1 LADIII
7 VRHGSTAWNEIERF
21 RGRAEIELSETG
33 RRQARA
39 TAARLA
45 RLPVSFIYSSPAAR
59 AVETANIIAHP
70 HGFSVSSLPAIIDID
85 FGELQG
91 LSQQEAQL
99 RYAEVYDGWIKS
111 PQGVKFPH
119 GESLAEVRNRA
130 GKAVDAI
137 IRGLHDETFILVSH
151 KVVIIALIMHLLK
164 IPDDRFRH
172 ISQDTCAVNIFVKQ
186 KSFFYATLIND
197 TCHLSEISE
206 AC

>member
-1 LADIII
+1 MADIII
-7 VRHGSTAWNEIERF
+7 VRHGNTAWNEIERF

-33 RRQARA
+33 RKQAYA

-45 RLPVSFIYSSPAAR
+45 KLPVSFIYSSPAAR
-59 AVETANIIAHP
+59 AVETANIIAQP
-70 HGFSVSSLPAIIDID
+70 HGLSVTSLPAIIDID

-99 RYAEVYDGWIKS
+99 RYTEVYDAWIKS
-111 PQGVKFPH
+111 PQAVKFPR
-119 GESLAEVRNRA
+119 GESLAEVRARA
-130 GKAVDAI
+130 GRAVDAI
-137 IRGLHDETFILVSH
+137 IRGLHDETVILVSH

-164 IPDDRFRH
+164 IPDAKFRH